1 MTTVAQI
8 ADEAFDNVALAI
20 TDAIKTATLSS
31 VANGSYN
38 YDTGAY
44 STTTTTISGRC
55 VIDSQTPASD
65 IFPDYVIGPN
75 EQIMMLEGF
84 SSVPYEGWTLTLG
97 SKTYTVKRVQ
107 DIVGAGA
114 IQMIVALEIPA

>member
-44 STTTTTISGRC
+44 ATTTTTISGRC

-75 EQIMMLEGF
+75 EQMMMLEGF
-84 SSVPYEGWTLTLG
+84 SSVPVEGWTLTLG
-97 SKTYTVKRVQ
+97 SITYTVKRVQ

>member
-1 MTTVAQI
+1 MTTVAEI
-8 ADEAFDNVALAI
+8 ADAAFDNVALAI

-75 EQIMMLEGF
+75 EQMMMLEGF

-107 DIVGAGA
+107 A